1 MPIDIG
7 REMSLPMEQI
17 IGGPMQ
23 ALIKAQALAAS
34 TTADF
39 ITQVGLETTPGPPP
53 VTKARTVD
61 FQYEK
66 NKPKA
71 DGTGFD
77 SETIKLSVP
86 LLTIVPVPYI
96 RIEQATIDFE
106 ANVSST
112 TVDSS
117 KATFGL
123 NASASGGFWGVK
135 LSVSTSFSLVSE
147 HKDTVN
153 RSAVLKVHVLA
164 VQDEMPRGLEKILD
178 ILEEA
183 IVQKPASP

>member
-34 TTADF
+34 STADF
-39 ITQVGLETTPGPPP
+39 INQVGLESSGTPP
-53 VTKARTVD
+53 VVKARTVD
-61 FQYEK
+61 FQYEE
-66 NKPKA
+66 NKPKE
-71 DGTGFD
+71 DGSGFD
-77 SETIKLSVP
+77 TKLIKLSVP

-96 RIEQATIDFE
+96 RIDQATIDFE

-112 TVDSS
+112 TVDSTKS
-117 KATFGL
+117 SFNL

-135 LSVSTSFSLVSE
+135 LSVSTSYSRVSE

-164 VQDEMPRGLEKILD
+164 VQDEMPRGLEKVLE
-178 ILEEA
+178 ILESS
-183 IVQKPASP
+183 IVQKPATP

>member
-7 REMSLPMEQI
+7 REMALPMEQI

-39 ITQVGLETTPGPPP
+39 ITGVGLAQDPPDTGPLK
-53 VTKARTVD
+53 VRTVE
-61 FQYEK
+61 FQFEK
-66 NKPKA
+66 NVPKP
-71 DGTGFD
+71 DDSGFD
-77 SETIKLSVP
+77 TQTVKLTVP
-86 LLTIVPVPYI
+86 LLTIVPVPYL

-112 TVDSS
+112 TVNSTKS
-117 KATFGL
+117 TLGV
-123 NASASGGFWGVK
+123 NASASAGFWGVK
-135 LSVSTSFSLVSE
+135 LSVSTSYSRVSE
-147 HKDTVN
+147 FKDTVN

-164 VQDEMPRGLEKILD
+164 VQDAIPKGLEKILD
-178 ILEEA
+178 ILEESA
-183 IVQKPASP
+183 INEKPA

>member
-34 TTADF
+34 STADF
-39 ITQVGLETTPGPPP
+39 INQVGLETTGTPP

-61 FQYEK
+61 FQYEE
-66 NKPKA
+66 NKPKE
-71 DGTGFD
+71 DGSGFD
-77 SETIKLSVP
+77 TKLIKLSVP

-117 KATFGL
+117 KSTFNL
-123 NASASGGFWGVK
+123 NASAGFWGVK
-135 LSVSTSFSLVSE
+135 LSVSSSFSRVSE

-164 VQDEMPRGLEKILD
+164 VQDEMPRGLEKVLD
-178 ILEEA
+178 ILESS
-183 IVQKPASP
+183 IVQKPATP

>member
-39 ITQVGLETTPGPPP
+39 INQVGLETTGTPP

-61 FQYEK
+61 FQYEE

-71 DGTGFD
+71 DGSGIDTKLV
-77 SETIKLSVP
+77 KLSVP

-96 RIEQATIDFE
+96 RIDQATIDFE

-112 TVDSS
+112 TVDSTS
-117 KATFGL
+117 AAFNL
-123 NASASGGFWGVK
+123 SASASGGFWGVK
-135 LSVSTSFSLVSE
+135 LSVSTSYSLVKE
-147 HKDTVN
+147 TKDTVN

-164 VQDEMPRGLEKILD
+164 VQDEIPRGLEKVLD
-178 ILEEA
+178 ILEA
-183 IVQKPASP
+183 SIVTKPVTP